1 MAQAQ
6 GSQRRL
12 AYVVESTYGT
22 TPATPTMKQIDYVS
36 FNGDLNT
43 PEIMSQTIRPNRQMT
58 GSRRGNISTNGDLS
72 VELTPDNYDDFLEAF
87 MQGTWAT
94 NVLKV
99 GQTQRSFSIEDGYL
113 DLAQYRVFTGCVFNK
128 LSLEVKPDSYVTPT
142 FSFMGS
148 NTSAFTA
155 TPLSANPTSAL
166 AKDAFFHEG
175 GTFKEGGTSVAY
187 LSAIK
192 LDIDNNVDANS
203 ALGTTGVRNM
213 TSGKFVAKGTVTALF
228 ETVAFYNKFK
238 NATDSSLQFTLVSGA
253 QTLDFNLPKI
263 NYTSAKITGKGDAGI
278 TVEVSFTGEYDATAA
293 TTMTITRS

>member
-58 GSRRGNISTNGDLS
+58 GSRRGNISTTGDLT

-99 GQTQRSFSIEDGYL
+99 GQTQRSFSIEDGFL
-113 DLAQYRVFTGCVFNK
+113 DIAQYRVFKGCVFNK
-128 LSLEVKPDSYVTPT
+128 LSIEVKPDSYVTAT
-142 FSFMGS
+142 FGFMGS
-148 NTSAFTA
+148 NTSAFTSS
-155 TPLSANPTSAL
+155 PLSATPTSAL
-166 AKDAFFHEG
+166 AKDAFFHEAG
-175 GTFKEGGTSVAY
+175 IFKEGGSTVAY
-187 LSAIK
+187 VSGIK
-192 LDIDNNVDANS
+192 LDMDNNVDANN

-213 TSGKFVAKGTVTALF
+213 TSGKFVVKGTVTALF
-228 ETVAFYNKFK
+228 ESVTLYNKFQ
-238 NATDSSLQFTLVSGA
+238 NATDSSLQFQVPSGL

-263 NYTSAKITGKGDAGI
+263 NYTNGKIVGKGDAGVN
-278 TVEVSFTGEYDATAA
+278 VEMSFTAEYDTTAA
-293 TTMTITRS
+293 TTLTITRA